1 MLKFLI
7 LATLVAYATA
17 AAVAA
22 DDVHAEVKNMHSDV
36 RADGFE
42 YALETSN
49 YIREEAAGDEH
60 GNMHGSYEYLTPEGE
75 HVKVTYVADENGYHP
90 EGAWIPTPPPIPDYI
105 LKAIEYI
112 KAHPPKEEGK
122 H

>member
-7 LATLVAYATA
+7 LATLVAYAA
-17 AAVAA
+17 AAATA
-22 DDVHAEVKNMHSDV
+22 TGDDVHAEVKSMKSDV

-42 YALETSN
+42 YNLETSN

-75 HVKVTYVADENGYHP
+75 HVKVTYTADENGYHP
-90 EGAWIPTPPPIPDYI
+90 EGEWIPTPPPIPDYI

-112 KAHPPKEEGK
+112 KAHPSKEE